1 MLFRNAAMVDY
12 FFFQMMD
19 DIRVDNETVL
29 LMQICVSILISKHIN
44 STILTFVMSAHLY
57 NSGVFLLAVNEL
69 FCG

>member
-1 MLFRNAAMVDY
+1 MVE
-12 FFFQMMD
+12 FFFQMD
-19 DIRVDNETVL
+19 DICVESLVDTGL
-29 LMQICVSILISKHIN
+29 PIFSSKHFN